1 MATELSEAWELFES
15 GDSQGSMRVLRTAAD
30 RLPPAEVAPL
40 VARLARGAGF
50 EDLAEASTAL
60 AARPGEAEALYAYGY
75 ACIERGIDAVAVPAL
90 REALRLVQAAPVAP
104 PTAPARTGL
113 FRRKPKPQA
122 AQQLGLRKVLLELVS
137 ALEGCERHAEA
148 LSVLR
153 EHDARL
159 DDWPDRY
166 LTAYNALMSGQ
177 LPLARRVYE
186 ALSAPEGVW
195 AGPAQRIGR
204 MLERAAALPPV
215 DDRDLRGWHY
225 VLTGGLLTTLSPH
238 GFDQGMTGRWAYLQD
253 DFEHCRYGLERLRT
267 VLAATGRQPASV
279 GLLADRGS
287 RALGLAAARVLGVP
301 AAPYQPGTPSAP
313 GAPDVPDV
321 LVVAY
326 DLNECDPDEVARLH
340 ERAPGQLL
348 FEHATCWTDPP
359 AVTADVSTLLGQIVN
374 APWEAGLH
382 FSEDGETEEPEPD
395 RRSAEELAEAILAA
409 APTAPEGDG
418 QTPPDADDV
427 LTAFAA
433 RAAGWPA
440 AGPRDR
446 IRSAGPVRSSRFA

>member
-1 MATELSEAWELFES
+1 MTTELSEAWELFES
-15 GDSQGSMRVLRTAAD
+15 GDSQGAMRTLRSAAD

-40 VARLARGAGF
+40 VAELAKGAGF

-60 AARPGEAEALYAYGY
+60 AARPGEADRLYAYGY
-75 ACIERGIDAVAVPAL
+75 ACVERGIDAVAVPAL
-90 REALRLVQAAPVAP
+90 REALRLVEAP
-104 PTAPARTGL
+104 PAAPARTSL
-113 FRRKPKPQA
+113 FRRRPKPQA

-137 ALEGCERHAEA
+137 ALEGCGRHTEA
-148 LSVLR
+148 LAVLR

-159 DDWPDRY
+159 GDWPDRY
-166 LTAYNALMSGQ
+166 LTVYNAITSGQ
-177 LPLARRVYE
+177 IPLAREVYA

-195 AGPAQRIGR
+195 VGPGQRVGR
-204 MLERAAALPPV
+204 MLDRAAALPPV

-253 DFEHCRYGLERLRT
+253 DFGHCRHGLERLRA
-267 VLAATGRQPASV
+267 VLAATDRKPASV

-287 RALGLAAARVLGVP
+287 RALGLATAQLLGVP
-301 AAPYQPGTPSAP
+301 AAPFQP
-313 GAPDVPDV
+313 GAPGV

-326 DLNECDPDEVARLH
+326 DLNECDPAEVAQLR
-340 ERAPGQLL
+340 ERTEGQLL

-374 APWEAGLH
+374 APWEPGLQ
-382 FSEDGETEEPEPD
+382 FSEDGEPEEAEPD

-409 APTAPEGDG
+409 TPTAPEGDG
-418 QTPPDADDV
+418 QTPPDPDDT
-427 LTAFAA
+427 LTAFAT
-433 RAAGWPA
+433 RATDWPA
-440 AGPRDR
+440 TGPRDR
-446 IRSAGPVRSSRFA
+446 INSAGPVRSSRFA

>member
-1 MATELSEAWELFES
+1 MATELSEAWELYES
-15 GDSQGSMRVLRTAAD
+15 GDSQGAMRTLRSAAD

-40 VARLARGAGF
+40 VAELAKGAGF
-50 EDLAEASTAL
+50 RDLAEASRAL
-60 AARPGEAEALYAYGY
+60 AAGPGDADRLYAYGY
-75 ACIERGIDAVAVPAL
+75 ACVERGIDAVAVPAL
-90 REALRLVQAAPVAP
+90 REALRLVQAP
-104 PTAPARTGL
+104 PAAPARTGL
-113 FRRKPKPQA
+113 FRRKPKA
-122 AQQLGLRKVLLELVS
+122 EAGRQLGLRKVLLELVS
-137 ALEGCERHAEA
+137 ALEGCERHTEA
-148 LSVLR
+148 LAVLR

-166 LTAYNALMSGQ
+166 LTVYNALMSGRI
-177 LPLARRVYE
+177 PLAREVYG
-186 ALSAPEGVW
+186 ALSAPEDVW
-195 AGPAQRIGR
+195 VGPGRRVGR

-215 DDRDLRGWHY
+215 DDRDLRGWHH

-267 VLAATGRQPASV
+267 VLAATGRKPASV

-287 RALGLAAARVLGVP
+287 RALGLAAARLLGVP
-301 AAPYQPGTPSAP
+301 AAPYQPGTP
-313 GAPDVPDV
+313 GV

-326 DLNECDPDEVARLH
+326 DLNECDPAVVAQLN
-340 ERAPGQLL
+340 ERAEGELL

-359 AVTADVSTLLGQIVN
+359 AVTADVSTLLGQIVH
-374 APWEAGLH
+374 APWEPGLQ
-382 FSEDGETEEPEPD
+382 FDEDGEPEEAEPD

-418 QTPPDADDV
+418 ETPADPDDV
-427 LTAFAA
+427 LTAFAT

-446 IRSAGPVRSSRFA
+446 IGSSGPVRSSRFA